1 MEDTMSSKAAYKVH
15 KVFTLQAFV
24 ATFKSLVV
32 FVSKEHLCFF
42 VSLCFKK
49 TYSTDSYEAVYRDF
63 TLRNQR
69 RNELFY
75 TKSLKKAA
83 KNLQIHRKCVPL
95 QP

>member
-42 VSLCFKK
+42 VSLC
-49 TYSTDSYEAVYRDF
+49 
-63 TLRNQR
+63 
-69 RNELFY
+69 
-75 TKSLKKAA
+75 
-83 KNLQIHRKCVPL
+83 
-95 QP
+95 